1 MNIKFQAPDSTTPGF
16 LKRMKRALSFS
27 EQIQSGKLS
36 ASLVDDLVDFLV
48 GFVTEPK
55 DKNKAKEMLMDA
67 SQEQFEGMLAA
78 VTGAN
83 ANPVPLA
90 SEKP

>member
-1 MNIKFQAPDSTTPGF
+1 MSVKFQAPDSTTPGF

-27 EQIQSGKLS
+27 EQIQAGKLS
-36 ASLVDDLVDFLV
+36 AEMIDGLVDFLAD
-48 GFVTEPK
+48 FVIEPT
-55 DKNKAKEMLMDA
+55 DRNEAKLLLLDA